1 MQRNP
6 KRLSKRRLPVW
17 IWLPIPFLVGLLI
30 GWLALGWG
38 LWPATPK
45 DVLPSDLRT
54 VEREAYL
61 AMVAESFAVDGNS
74 ALAREK
80 LAGWPNDAL
89 AEDIGRLQT
98 RLSTE
103 DALQAGDLR
112 ALATALGL
120 RLAATPVVGT
130 TAPVDLT
137 RTENILVLGSD
148 NRPDME
154 AWRTDSIMV
163 VVIDP
168 KIGQVG
174 IVSIPR
180 DLYVD
185 IPGYSKGKERL
196 NAVAYIGEALD
207 YPGGGPALVRRVVAE
222 QLGIPTQH
230 YVIIHQDGLIKLVDA
245 LGGVTVNLD
254 CPLYEATPD
263 DKSPTGIKTFI
274 LPAGPVQLDGA
285 TAKKFAT
292 YRYVQ
297 TDFGRTRRQQQLI
310 WAIRNRVLQANLLP
324 KIPVLWSALSDTF
337 TTDLDLPVVLKLAR
351 LASRLQAQDVH
362 GMQFDE
368 DTIEWYT
375 TPEGW
380 QVLQL
385 KDKALLQEKLSGI
398 FSSKTLSQT
407 GKGGT
412 ATGECPPS
420 PFENQGE
427 EPSQ

>member
-1 MQRNP
+1 MQSNP
-6 KRLSKRRLPVW
+6 KQSNGRRLPIW
-17 IWLPIPFLVGLLI
+17 IWFAVPFLVGLLI
-30 GWLALGWG
+30 GWFALGWG
-38 LWPATPK
+38 IWPAEAK
-45 DVLPSDLRT
+45 DMQPSDLRT
-54 VEREAYL
+54 PEREAYL
-61 AMVAESFAVDGNS
+61 TMDAESFAADGKL
-74 ALAREK
+74 APAREK
-80 LAGWPNDAL
+80 VGSWSNDAL
-89 AEDIGRLQT
+89 AADLGRMQA
-98 RLSTE
+98 RLAGV

-112 ALATALGL
+112 ALAAALEL
-120 RLAATPVVGT
+120 RPVAEPLPAPLAAP
-130 TAPVDLT
+130 AEPVDLT

-148 NRPDME
+148 NRPE
-154 AWRTDSIMV
+154 LESWRTDSIMV

-168 KIGQVG
+168 KVGQAG

-185 IPGYSKGKERL
+185 VPGYDKGKERL
-196 NAVAYIGEALD
+196 NAVAYIGEKLD
-207 YPGGGPALVRRVVAE
+207 YPGGGPALVRRVVAD

-263 DKSPTGIKTFI
+263 DKSPTGIKTFT
-274 LPAGPVQLDGA
+274 LPAGPVQLDGV

-324 KIPVLWSALSDTF
+324 KIPALWSALSDTF
-337 TTDLDLPVVLKLAR
+337 TTDLDLPAVLKLAR

-380 QVLQL
+380 QVLLL
-385 KDKALLQEKLSGI
+385 KDKALLLEKLTGI

-412 ATGECPPS
+412 STGECPPS
-420 PFENQGE
+420 PFKGQ
-427 EPSQ
+427 

>member
-1 MQRNP
+1 MQRTP
-6 KRLSKRRLPVW
+6 KGSSKRHLPLW
-17 IWLPIPFLVGLLI
+17 IWFVLPLLAGLLI
-30 GWLALGWG
+30 GWFALGWG
-38 LWPATPK
+38 IWPAVPK
-45 DVLPSDLRT
+45 DALPADLRT
-54 VEREAYL
+54 TEREAYL
-61 AMVAESFAVDGNS
+61 SMVVESFAADGKV
-74 ALAREK
+74 APAREK
-80 LAGWPNDAL
+80 VASWSSAAL
-89 AEDIGRLQT
+89 AEDLGRLQA
-98 RLSTE
+98 RLVGV

-112 ALATALGL
+112 ALAVALGL
-120 RLAATPVVGT
+120 PPLAAPV
-130 TAPVDLT
+130 AAPPEPVDLT

-148 NRPDME
+148 NRPDLE

-180 DLYVD
+180 DLYVEV
-185 IPGYSKGKERL
+185 PGYDKGKERL
-196 NAVAYIGEALD
+196 NAVAYIGEKLD
-207 YPGGGPALVRRVVAE
+207 YPGGGPALVRRVVEE

-263 DKSPTGIKTFI
+263 DKSPTGIKTFT
-274 LPAGPVQLDGA
+274 LPAGPVRLDGA

-337 TTDLDLPVVLKLAR
+337 TTDLDLPAVLKLAR

-362 GMQFDE
+362 GMQFDD
-368 DTIEWYT
+368 DTIERYT

-380 QVLQL
+380 QVLLL
-385 KDKALLQEKLSGI
+385 KDKALLLEKLTGI

-407 GKGGT
+407 GKGAT

-420 PFENQGE
+420 PFENQ
-427 EPSQ
+427 

>member
-1 MQRNP
+1 MQRNSN
-6 KRLSKRRLPVW
+6 RSNKRRLPLW
-17 IWLPIPFLVGLLI
+17 IWLAVPFLVGLLI
-30 GWLALGWG
+30 GWFALGWG
-38 LWPATPK
+38 VWPAAAK
-45 DVLPSDLRT
+45 DALPSGLRAP
-54 VEREAYL
+54 EREAYIS
-61 AMVAESFAVDGNS
+61 MVAESFAADGKV
-74 ALAREK
+74 APARQK
-80 LAGWPNDAL
+80 LESWSNDAL
-89 AEDIGRLQT
+89 SADIGRMEA
-98 RLSTE
+98 RLAGV
-103 DALQAGDLR
+103 DALKAGDLR
-112 ALATALGL
+112 ALAQALGL
-120 RLAATPVVGT
+120 RPIAAPV
-130 TAPVDLT
+130 AAPAEPVDLT

-148 NRPDME
+148 NRPDLDS
-154 AWRTDSIMV
+154 WRTDSIMV

-168 KIGQVG
+168 KVGQVG

-185 IPGYSKGKERL
+185 VPGYDKGKERL
-196 NAVAYIGEALD
+196 NAVAYIGDKLD
-207 YPGGGPALVRRVVAE
+207 YPGGGPALVQRVVEE

-263 DKSPTGIKTFI
+263 DKSPNGIKTFT
-274 LPAGPVQLDGA
+274 LPAGPVQLDGV

-324 KIPVLWSALSDTF
+324 KIPALWSALSDTF
-337 TTDLDLPVVLKLAR
+337 TTDLDLPAVLKLAR
-351 LASRLQAQDVH
+351 LASRLQAQDIH

-380 QVLQL
+380 QVLRL
-385 KDKALLQEKLSGI
+385 KNKALVQEKLAGL
-398 FSSKTLSQT
+398 FSSQSISQT
-407 GKGGT
+407 GKGAT
-412 ATGECPPS
+412 STGECPPS
-420 PFENQGE
+420 PFADQ
-427 EPSQ
+427 

>member
-1 MQRNP
+1 MQENP
-6 KRLSKRRLPVW
+6 KRSSQRRLPVL
-17 IWLPIPFLVGLLI
+17 IWLVFPFLAGLLI
-30 GWLALGWG
+30 GWFALGWG
-38 LWPATPK
+38 IWPAVPK
-45 DVLPSDLRT
+45 DLLPSDLRT
-54 VEREAYL
+54 AERESYL
-61 AMVAESFAVDGNS
+61 ALVAESFAVDGNL

-80 LAGWPNDAL
+80 LASWSNDAL
-89 AEDIGRLQT
+89 AEDLGRLQA
-98 RLSTE
+98 RLAGV

-112 ALATALGL
+112 ALAAALGL
-120 RLAATPVVGT
+120 RQNASAIS
-130 TAPVDLT
+130 APSEPLDLT

-148 NRPDME
+148 NRPDLE

-168 KIGQVG
+168 RVGQVG

-185 IPGYSKGKERL
+185 VPDYGKERL
-196 NAVAYIGEALD
+196 NAVAYIGEVRG
-207 YPGGGPALVRRVVAE
+207 YPGGGPALARRVVEE

-263 DKSPTGIKTFI
+263 AKSPNGIKTFI
-274 LPAGPVQLDGA
+274 LPAGSVHLDGP

-297 TDFGRTRRQQQLI
+297 ADFGRAQRQQQLI

-324 KIPVLWSALSDTF
+324 KIPELWQALSDTF
-337 TTDLDLPVVLKLAR
+337 TTDLDLPAVLKLAR

-362 GMQFDE
+362 GMQLGNDVFDA
-368 DTIEWYT
+368 YT
-375 TPEGW
+375 TSEGW
-380 QVLQL
+380 EVLVL
-385 KDKALLQEKLSGI
+385 KDKALVQEKLTGI
-398 FSSKTLSQT
+398 FSGRSLSRM

-412 ATGECPPS
+412 ATNECPPS
-420 PFENQGE
+420 PFEIQEDGQ
-427 EPSQ
+427 SQ

>member
-1 MQRNP
+1 MQHDP
-6 KRLSKRRLPVW
+6 KASNKRRLPIW
-17 IWLPIPFLVGLLI
+17 IWFALALLAGLLI
-30 GWLALGWG
+30 GWFVLGWG
-38 LWPATPK
+38 IWPAVPK
-45 DVLPSDLRT
+45 DALPADLRPT
-54 VEREAYL
+54 EREAYL
-61 AMVAESFAVDGNS
+61 SMVVESFAADGKV
-74 ALAREK
+74 APAREK
-80 LAGWPNDAL
+80 VASWSNAAL
-89 AEDIGRLQT
+89 AEDLGRLQA
-98 RLSTE
+98 RLSGV
-103 DALQAGDLR
+103 DALQAGDLQ
-112 ALATALGL
+112 ALAAALGL
-120 RLAATPVVGT
+120 PPLVAPVAA
-130 TAPVDLT
+130 AAEPVDLT

-148 NRPDME
+148 NRPDLE
-154 AWRTDSIMV
+154 SWRTDSIMV

-185 IPGYSKGKERL
+185 VPGYDKGKERL
-196 NAVAYIGEALD
+196 NAVAYIGEKLN
-207 YPGGGPALVRRVVAE
+207 YPGGGPALVQRVVEE

-263 DKSPTGIKTFI
+263 AKSPTGIKTFT
-274 LPAGPVQLDGA
+274 LPAGPVQLDGV

-380 QVLQL
+380 QVLRL
-385 KDKALLQEKLSGI
+385 KDKALLLEKLTGI

-407 GKGGT
+407 GKGAT
-412 ATGECPPS
+412 STGECPPS
-420 PFENQGE
+420 PFANQ
-427 EPSQ
+427 

>member
-1 MQRNP
+1 MQRTP
-6 KRLSKRRLPVW
+6 KRSSKRRLPIW
-17 IWLPIPFLVGLLI
+17 IWFALPLLAGLLI
-30 GWLALGWG
+30 GWFALGWG
-38 LWPATPK
+38 IWPAAPK
-45 DVLPSDLRT
+45 DMLPADLRT
-54 VEREAYL
+54 AEREAYL
-61 AMVAESFAVDGNS
+61 TMVVESFAADGKV
-74 ALAREK
+74 APAREK
-80 LAGWPNDAL
+80 VASWSSDAL
-89 AEDIGRLQT
+89 AEDLGRLQA
-98 RLSTE
+98 RLAGV
-103 DALQAGDLR
+103 DALQAGDMR
-112 ALATALGL
+112 ALAAALGL
-120 RLAATPVVGT
+120 RQIKAPTAAP
-130 TAPVDLT
+130 AEPADLT
-137 RTENILVLGSD
+137 RTENILVLGTD
-148 NRPDME
+148 NRPELE

-185 IPGYSKGKERL
+185 VPGYDKGKERL
-196 NAVAYIGEALD
+196 NAVAYIGEKLD
-207 YPGGGPALVRRVVAE
+207 YPGGGPALVSRVVEE

-263 DKSPTGIKTFI
+263 DKSPNGIKTFT
-274 LPAGPVQLDGA
+274 LPAGPVQLDGP

-297 TDFGRTRRQQQLI
+297 TDFGRTQRQQQLI
-310 WAIRNRVLQANLLP
+310 WAIRNRVLEANLLP

-351 LASRLQAQDVH
+351 LASRLQARDVH
-362 GMQFDE
+362 GMQLG
-368 DTIEWYT
+368 DTIEEYT

-380 QVLQL
+380 MVLVL
-385 KDKALLQEKLSGI
+385 KDKALVQEKLAGL

-407 GKGGT
+407 GKGAT
-412 ATGECPPS
+412 STGECPPS
-420 PFENQGE
+420 PFEDQGAGT
-427 EPSQ
+427 SQ

>member
-1 MQRNP
+1 
-6 KRLSKRRLPVW
+6 LP
-17 IWLPIPFLVGLLI
+17 LLAGLLI
-30 GWLALGWG
+30 GWFALGWG
-38 LWPATPK
+38 IWPAVPK
-45 DVLPSDLRT
+45 DMLPADLRT
-54 VEREAYL
+54 AEREAYL
-61 AMVAESFAVDGNS
+61 TMVVESFAADGKV
-74 ALAREK
+74 APAREK
-80 LAGWPNDAL
+80 VASWSNAAL
-89 AEDIGRLQT
+89 AEDLGRLQA
-98 RLSTE
+98 RLAGV
-103 DALQAGDLR
+103 DALQAGDMR
-112 ALATALGL
+112 ALAAALGL
-120 RLAATPVVGT
+120 RQIK
-130 TAPVDLT
+130 APTGAPAEPADLT
-137 RTENILVLGSD
+137 RTENILVLGTD
-148 NRPDME
+148 NRPELE

-185 IPGYSKGKERL
+185 VPGYDKGKERL
-196 NAVAYIGEALD
+196 NAVAYIGEKLD
-207 YPGGGPALVRRVVAE
+207 YPGGGPALVSRVVEE

-263 DKSPTGIKTFI
+263 DKSPNGIKTFT
-274 LPAGPVQLDGA
+274 LPAGPVQLDGP

-297 TDFGRTRRQQQLI
+297 TDFGRTQRQQQLI
-310 WAIRNRVLQANLLP
+310 WAIRNRVLEANLLP

-351 LASRLQAQDVH
+351 LASRLQARDVH
-362 GMQFDE
+362 GMQLG
-368 DTIEWYT
+368 DTIEEYT

-380 QVLQL
+380 MVLVL
-385 KDKALLQEKLSGI
+385 KDKALVQEKLAGL

-407 GKGGT
+407 GKGAT
-412 ATGECPPS
+412 STGECPPS
-420 PFENQGE
+420 PFEDQGAGT
-427 EPSQ
+427 SQ

>member
-1 MQRNP
+1 MQHNP
-6 KRLSKRRLPVW
+6 KPSNKRRLPIWVW
-17 IWLPIPFLVGLLI
+17 FALALLAGLLI
-30 GWLALGWG
+30 GWFALGWG
-38 LWPATPK
+38 IWPAVPK
-45 DVLPSDLRT
+45 DMLPADLRT
-54 VEREAYL
+54 AEREAYL
-61 AMVAESFAVDGNS
+61 TMVVESFAADGKVAPARDKVASWSS
-74 ALAREK
+74 A
-80 LAGWPNDAL
+80 AL
-89 AEDIGRLQT
+89 AEDLGRLQA
-98 RLSTE
+98 RLAGV

-112 ALATALGL
+112 ALAAALGL
-120 RLAATPVVGT
+120 PPL
-130 TAPVDLT
+130 TAPVAAPAEPADLT
-137 RTENILVLGSD
+137 RTENILVLGTD
-148 NRPDME
+148 NRPELE

-185 IPGYSKGKERL
+185 VPGYNKGKERL
-196 NAVAYIGEALD
+196 NAVAYIGEKLD
-207 YPGGGPALVRRVVAE
+207 YPGGGPALVRQVVE
-222 QLGIPTQH
+222 DQLGIPTQH

-263 DKSPTGIKTFI
+263 DKSPNGIKTFT
-274 LPAGPVQLDGA
+274 LPAGPVQLDGV

-337 TTDLDLPVVLKLAR
+337 TTDLDLAAVLKLAR

-362 GMQFDE
+362 GMQFDD

-380 QVLQL
+380 QVLRL
-385 KDKALLQEKLSGI
+385 KDKALLLEKLAGI
-398 FSSKTLSQT
+398 FSSKTLAQT
-407 GKGGT
+407 GKGAT
-412 ATGECPPS
+412 STGECPPS
-420 PFENQGE
+420 PFEDQ
-427 EPSQ
+427 

>member
-1 MQRNP
+1 MQSQPRKMKKQRFP
-6 KRLSKRRLPVW
+6 LWVW
-17 IWLPIPFLVGLLI
+17 LTVPFLVGLLV

-38 LWPATPK
+38 IWPAGPK
-45 DVLPSDLRT
+45 DMQAADLRT
-54 VEREAYL
+54 TEREAYL
-61 AMVAESFAVDGNS
+61 AMAAESFAADGNL
-74 ALAREK
+74 ALARQK
-80 LAGWPNDAL
+80 LESWPNDAL
-89 AEDIGRLQT
+89 AEDIGRLQA

-112 ALATALGL
+112 ALAAALGL
-120 RLAATPVVGT
+120 KQAAAPVVAPS
-130 TAPVDLT
+130 APVDLT

-148 NRPDME
+148 NRPDLDS
-154 AWRTDSIMV
+154 WRTDSIMV

-180 DLYVD
+180 DLYVEV
-185 IPGYSKGKERL
+185 PGYSKGKERL
-196 NAVAYIGEALD
+196 NAVAYIGEVLD
-207 YPGGGPALVRRVVAE
+207 YPGGGAALVSRVVEE

-230 YVIIHQDGLIKLVDA
+230 YVILHQDGLIKLVDA

-263 DKSPTGIKTFI
+263 AKSPGGIRTFI

-292 YRYVQ
+292 YRYVE

-310 WAIRNRVLQANLLP
+310 WAIRNRVLEANLLP
-324 KIPVLWSALSDTF
+324 KIPELWRALSDTF

-351 LASRLQAQDVH
+351 LASRLQARDVH
-362 GMQFDE
+362 GMQVGD
-368 DTIEWYT
+368 DMIDWYT
-375 TPEGW
+375 TSEGW
-380 QVLQL
+380 QVLVL
-385 KDKALLQEKLSGI
+385 KDKALVQEKLAGL
-398 FSSKTLSQT
+398 FSSQSLSQT

-420 PFENQGE
+420 PFDDQGE
-427 EPSQ
+427 DTSQ

>member
-1 MQRNP
+1 MGRW
-6 KRLSKRRLPVW
+6 RRPGRRW
-17 IWLPIPFLVGLLI
+17 RAGL
-30 GWLALGWG
+30 
-38 LWPATPK
+38 AT
-45 DVLPSDLRT
+45 
-54 VEREAYL
+54 
-61 AMVAESFAVDGNS
+61 
-74 ALAREK
+74 
-80 LAGWPNDAL
+80 AL
-89 AEDIGRLQT
+89 AEDLGRLQA
-98 RLSTE
+98 RLAGV

-112 ALATALGL
+112 ALAAALGL
-120 RLAATPVVGT
+120 RPLAAPV
-130 TAPVDLT
+130 AAPAEPVDLT
-137 RTENILVLGSD
+137 RTENILVLGTD
-148 NRPDME
+148 NRPELE

-185 IPGYSKGKERL
+185 VPGYDKGKERL
-196 NAVAYIGEALD
+196 NAVAYIGEKLD
-207 YPGGGPALVRRVVAE
+207 YPGGGPALVSRVVEE

-263 DKSPTGIKTFI
+263 DKSPNGIKTFT

-337 TTDLDLPVVLKLAR
+337 TTDFDLPAVLKLAR

-380 QVLQL
+380 QVLRL
-385 KDKALLQEKLSGI
+385 KDKALLQEKLTGI

-407 GKGGT
+407 GKGAT
-412 ATGECPPS
+412 STGECPPS
-420 PFENQGE
+420 PFEGQ
-427 EPSQ
+427 

>member
-6 KRLSKRRLPVW
+6 KRSSKRRLPIW
-17 IWLPIPFLVGLLI
+17 IWFALALLAGLLI
-30 GWLALGWG
+30 GWFALGWG
-38 LWPATPK
+38 IWPAVPK
-45 DVLPSDLRT
+45 DALPADLRT
-54 VEREAYL
+54 AEREAYL
-61 AMVAESFAVDGNS
+61 TMVVESFAADGKV
-74 ALAREK
+74 APAREK
-80 LAGWPNDAL
+80 VASWSSDAL
-89 AEDIGRLQT
+89 AEDLGRLQA
-98 RLSTE
+98 RLAGV

-112 ALATALGL
+112 ALAAALGL
-120 RLAATPVVGT
+120 RPLAAPV
-130 TAPVDLT
+130 AAPAEPVDLT
-137 RTENILVLGSD
+137 RTENILVLGTD
-148 NRPDME
+148 NRPELE

-185 IPGYSKGKERL
+185 VPGYDKGKERL
-196 NAVAYIGEALD
+196 NAVAYIGEKLD
-207 YPGGGPALVRRVVAE
+207 YPGGGPALVSRVVEE

-263 DKSPTGIKTFI
+263 DKSPNGIKTFT

-337 TTDLDLPVVLKLAR
+337 TTDLDLPAVLKLAR

-380 QVLQL
+380 QVLRL
-385 KDKALLQEKLSGI
+385 KDKALLQEKLTGI

-407 GKGGT
+407 GKGAT
-412 ATGECPPS
+412 STGECPPS
-420 PFENQGE
+420 PFEDQ
-427 EPSQ
+427 

>member
-1 MQRNP
+1 M
-6 KRLSKRRLPVW
+6 KRWPR
-17 IWLPIPFLVGLLI
+17 IWGGCRH
-30 GWLALGWG
+30 GWLEL
-38 LWPATPK
+38 
-45 DVLPSDLRT
+45 
-54 VEREAYL
+54 
-61 AMVAESFAVDGNS
+61 
-74 ALAREK
+74 
-80 LAGWPNDAL
+80 
-89 AEDIGRLQT
+89 
-98 RLSTE
+98 
-103 DALQAGDLR
+103 DALQAGDMR
-112 ALATALGL
+112 ALAAALGL
-120 RLAATPVVGT
+120 RQIKAPTAAP
-130 TAPVDLT
+130 AEPVDLT
-137 RTENILVLGSD
+137 RTENILVLGTD
-148 NRPDME
+148 NRPELE

-185 IPGYSKGKERL
+185 VPGYDKGKERL

-207 YPGGGPALVRRVVAE
+207 YPGGGPALVRQVVE
-222 QLGIPTQH
+222 DQLGIPTQH

-263 DKSPTGIKTFI
+263 DKSPTGIRTFT
-274 LPAGPVQLDGA
+274 LPAGPVQLDGP

-310 WAIRNRVLQANLLP
+310 WAIRNRVLEANLLP

-337 TTDLDLPVVLKLAR
+337 TTDLDLPAVLKVAR

-380 QVLQL
+380 QVLRL
-385 KDKALLQEKLSGI
+385 KDKALLLEKLTGI

-407 GKGGT
+407 GKGAT
-412 ATGECPPS
+412 STGECPPS
-420 PFENQGE
+420 PFEGE
-427 EPSQ
+427 GAETSQ

>member
-1 MQRNP
+1 LQRNL
-6 KRLSKRRLPVW
+6 KRLSKRRLPLW
-17 IWLPIPFLVGLLI
+17 IWLTLPFLVGLLI

-38 LWPATPK
+38 IWPAAAK
-45 DVLPSDLRT
+45 DMQPSDLRT
-54 VEREAYL
+54 AEREAYL
-61 AMVAESFAVDGNS
+61 TMVAESFAADGKL
-74 ALAREK
+74 APAREK
-80 LAGWPNDAL
+80 VVSWSNDAL
-89 AEDIGRLQT
+89 EADLGRLQA

-112 ALATALGL
+112 ALAAALGL
-120 RLAATPVVGT
+120 RLAATPAVST

-168 KIGQVG
+168 KVGQVG

-185 IPGYSKGKERL
+185 VPDYDKGKERL
-196 NAVAYIGEALD
+196 NAVAYIGETLD
-207 YPGGGPALVRRVVAE
+207 YPGGGPALVRRVVEE

-263 DKSPTGIKTFI
+263 AKSPTGIRIFT
-274 LPAGPVQLDGA
+274 LPAGQVQLDGA

-292 YRYVQ
+292 YRYVE

-324 KIPVLWSALSDTF
+324 KIPELWRALSDTF
-337 TTDLDLPVVLKLAR
+337 TTDLDLPSVLKLAR
-351 LASRLQAQDVH
+351 LASRLQARDVH
-362 GMQFDE
+362 GMQLGT
-368 DTIEWYT
+368 DTIEQYT

-380 QVLQL
+380 MVLVL
-385 KDKALLQEKLSGI
+385 KDKALLQEKLAGI
-398 FSSKTLSQT
+398 FSSQSLSQT

-412 ATGECPPS
+412 ADGECPPS
-420 PFENQGE
+420 PFENQ
-427 EPSQ
+427 